1 MHGVSLLRDRLASL
15 NLKVSKKLELVIVEH
30 VHKNFKVSGS
40 RLTKS
45 FQLDRRWVRSMRGV
59 ARKQLAYIAFEI
71 VRIFL
76 VTSVISVMR

>member
-1 MHGVSLLRDRLASL
+1 MHGVSLLRDSL

-71 VRIFL
+71 VRIFGHKCDFRYEM
-76 VTSVISVMR
+76 I